1 MSTDVSSFLC
11 RSCFQPTFHYDS
23 NLWSNKIDYNL
34 PGGETG
40 LDARETKLPTY
51 WKTPFSKICLG
62 MRIGSQ
68 THFILIYKHANS
80 LFSLIADGKYR
91 ATSLGRNAWKRLLGS
106 QSSLQH
112 NCNLEGF
119 NSNKGA
125 RARIGILGNNEND
138 CNTCDRVPRIGF
150 GTGGGPDNS
159 NTCSGNEAAHGGD
172 NGDKH
177 IKVHG
182 YILVQGH
189 LQVNLASFVEGQVQ
203 IIITFN

>member
-11 RSCFQPTFHYDS
+11 RSCFQPTFHYNS
-23 NLWSNKIDYNL
+23 NLWSNKIDCNL

-40 LDARETKLPTY
+40 LDAQETKLPTY

-68 THFILIYKHANS
+68 THFIIIYKHANS

-91 ATSLGRNAWKRLLGS
+91 ATSLGRNAWKSLLGS

-119 NSNKGA
+119 SSNKASGLESVFLVTTKTTA
-125 RARIGILGNNEND
+125 IPVILGSGLAQEEALI
-138 CNTCDRVPRIGF
+138 TPTPVETRLYTGEIT
-150 GTGGGPDNS
+150 GTSTSKSMVISWFSDI
-159 NTCSGNEAAHGGD
+159 C
-172 NGDKH
+172 KL
-177 IKVHG
+177 IW
-182 YILVQGH
+182 H
-189 LQVNLASFVEGQVQ
+189 LL
-203 IIITFN
+203 

>member
-1 MSTDVSSFLC
+1 MQLAVVKSSYHSYIVSTDVSSFLC
-11 RSCFQPTFHYDS
+11 RPCFQPTFHYDS
-23 NLWSNKIDYNL
+23 NLWSNKIDCNL

-91 ATSLGRNAWKRLLGS
+91 ATSLGRNAWKNLLGS

-119 NSNKGA
+119 NSNKASGLESVFLVTTKTTA
-125 RARIGILGNNEND
+125 IPVILGSGLAQEEALM
-138 CNTCDRVPRIGF
+138 TPTPVETRLHTGEIT
-150 GTGGGPDNS
+150 GTSTSKSMVISWFRDN
-159 NTCSGNEAAHGGD
+159 C
-172 NGDKH
+172 KL
-177 IKVHG
+177 IW
-182 YILVQGH
+182 H
-189 LQVNLASFVEGQVQ
+189 LL
-203 IIITFN
+203 